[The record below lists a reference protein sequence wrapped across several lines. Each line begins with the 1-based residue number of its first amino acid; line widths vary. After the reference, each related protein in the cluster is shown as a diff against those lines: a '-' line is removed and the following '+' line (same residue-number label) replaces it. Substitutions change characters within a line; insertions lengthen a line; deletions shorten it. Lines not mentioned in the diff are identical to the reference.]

1 MGSMAIDFSVE
12 PEFQT
17 KLDWMDRFVGEEV
30 EPLDLYFRDTV
41 SPFDRNNATAN
52 ALVRPLQRQVQEQG
66 LWACHLGPELGGP
79 GYGQVRLA
87 LMNEIL
93 GRSLWGQIVF
103 GCQAPDSGN
112 AEILAHYGTDAQ
124 RERYLKPLLAG
135 EISSTY
141 SMTEPQGGSDP
152 NYFTCRAV
160 RDGDEWVINGE
171 KWFASNFR
179 YSTFLIVMVITNPDV
194 PVYRGSSMI
203 LVPSDAE
210 GLEVVRDVGLG
221 SEPLGEGDHPH
232 LRFNDVRVP
241 AENLLGEEGTGFKI
255 AQTRLGGGRVHHAMR
270 SVGTAQRALD
280 MMCERVLSRETKG
293 SLIAEKQSI
302 QHWIA
307 DSWVQI
313 QQFRLQVLHCAWLID
328 TVGDYAKIRQHI
340 AGIKVATPKV
350 LIDVVYRAMHAH
362 GSLGVSNQMPL
373 AQMWMAGPVLG
384 IADGPTEVHKDTIA
398 KQVLKGCKPADGLY
412 PSMHLPTRIEAARA
426 HIEARL
432 EHEIS
437 NL

>member
-1 MGSMAIDFSVE
+1 MAIDFSVE
-12 PEFQT
+12 PEFQAQ
-17 KLDWMDRFVGEEV
+17 LDWMDRFVTEEV

-41 SPFDRNNATAN
+41 NPFDRTNETAN
-52 ALVRPLQRQVQEQG
+52 ALVRPLQRQVQDRG

-93 GRSLWGQIVF
+93 GRSLWAQIVF

-112 AEILAHYGTDAQ
+112 AEILAHYGTDEQ
-124 RERYLKPLLAG
+124 RERYLRPLLAG

-141 SMTEPQGGSDP
+141 SMTEPQAGSDP

-160 RDGDEWVINGE
+160 RDGDEWVIAGD
-171 KWFASNFR
+171 KWFASNFH

-210 GLEVVRDVGLG
+210 GLEVVTDVGLG

-241 AENLLGEEGTGFKI
+241 AENLLGEEGSGFKI

-293 SLIAEKQSI
+293 TLIAEKQSI

-313 QQFRLQVLHCAWLID
+313 QQFRLQVLHCAWMID

-340 AGIKVATPKV
+340 AGVKVATPKV

-362 GSLGVSNQMPL
+362 GSLGVSNLMPL
-373 AQMWMAGPVLG
+373 AHMWMSGPVMG

-398 KQVLKGCKPADGLY
+398 KQVLKGYAPHEGQY

-426 HIEARL
+426 HIEARI
-432 EHEIS
+432 EHEIA